1 MKLWPQGNEM
11 RKKSTVWSIPLHHQK
26 LKKKKTEP
34 KFTPSVGQWQFS
46 LTGWSFVSVCCAY
59 TQIGR
64 LSSTSAIFLSF
75 TCLNKHSIFMLSDA
89 FHQIYKKFKLRKRA
103 FKPATKIYRRSI
115 KFGWMIFWYLKIN
128 V

>member
-1 MKLWPQGNEM
+1 MYNITSSK
-11 RKKSTVWSIPLHHQK
+11 I
-26 LKKKKTEP
+26 KKKKTEP
-34 KFTPSVGQWQFS
+34 KFTPSVGQWQFG
-46 LTGWSFVSVCCAY
+46 LTGWSLLSVCCAY

-103 FKPATKIYRRSI
+103 FKQQQ
-115 KFGWMIFWYLKIN
+115 KFIGEAYNLDG
-128 V
+128 